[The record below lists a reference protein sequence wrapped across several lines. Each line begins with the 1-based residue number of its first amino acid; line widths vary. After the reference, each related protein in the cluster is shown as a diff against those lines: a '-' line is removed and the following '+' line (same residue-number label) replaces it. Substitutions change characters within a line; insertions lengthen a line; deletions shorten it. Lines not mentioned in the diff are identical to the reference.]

1 MICEAAAA
9 TILDA
14 GAAFV
19 HSVEMFDWNDIKY
32 FMAVAQNKSTIAA
45 ARELSVSQTTVQ
57 RRIADLEQSLGKKLV
72 SRHPEGYRLT
82 DEGEALLPF
91 AERLGVAA
99 AELERHVKARA
110 KDMAGIIRV
119 TFPEPIVQMLLK
131 SNLIGRFNEIYPNLA
146 VQFITSDRYL
156 DILKGEADIA
166 LRSGDTD
173 EELIGRKVGESVWAV
188 FASKDY
194 IAAHGRP
201 HTLEDLNNHAFVAF
215 DAVHV
220 PHRSLDWMKRVAP
233 NARIVMTYNS
243 VLGLV
248 GGVKSGAGIGPL
260 PKPLGNR
267 DADLVC
273 VLDSIPELQ
282 RDWRILAHPD
292 LRHTPRIAAF
302 FDFIVEN
309 RQEVSA
315 ILNS

>member
-1 MICEAAAA
+1 MY
-9 TILDA
+9 
-14 GAAFV
+14 
-19 HSVEMFDWNDIKY
+19 DWNDIKY
-32 FMAVAQNKSTIAA
+32 FLAVAQQKSTIAA

-57 RRIADLEQSLGKKLV
+57 RRLADLEQSLGKKLV

-99 AELERHVKARA
+99 AELERHVKAQT
-110 KDMAGIIRV
+110 KDMKGIIRV
-119 TFPEPIVQMLLK
+119 TFPEPIVHMLLK

-188 FASKDY
+188 YASKDY
-194 IAAHGRP
+194 IANHGKP
-201 HTLEDLNNHAFVAF
+201 NSLDDLNAHAFVAF
-215 DAVHV
+215 DAAHV

-233 NARIVMTYNS
+233 NARVVSTHNS

-248 GGVKSGAGIGPL
+248 SGVKSGMGIGPL

-267 DADLVC
+267 DPDLVC

-302 FDFIVEN
+302 FDFMVQN
-309 RQEVSA
+309 RQELSA

>member
-1 MICEAAAA
+1 
-9 TILDA
+9 
-14 GAAFV
+14 
-19 HSVEMFDWNDIKY
+19 MFDWNDIRY
-32 FMAVAQNKSTIAA
+32 FLAVAQHKSTIAA

-57 RRIADLEQSLGKKLV
+57 RRLTELEQRLNRKLV

-82 DEGEALLPF
+82 DEGVALLPF
-91 AERLGVAA
+91 AERLGLAA
-99 AELERHVKARA
+99 DELERHVREKSN
-110 KDMAGIIRV
+110 DMAGTIRV
-119 TFPEPIVQMLLK
+119 TFPEPIIHMLLK
-131 SNLIGRFNEIYPNLA
+131 SNLIERFNAIYPNLA

-201 HTLEDLNNHAFVAF
+201 AKLEDLNGHAFVAF
-215 DAVHV
+215 DPAHV
-220 PHRSLDWMKRVAP
+220 PHRSIDWMKRVAP
-233 NARIVMTYNS
+233 DARVVSTYNS
-243 VLGLV
+243 VLGLIS
-248 GGVKSGAGIGPL
+248 GVKSGLGLGPL

-267 DADLVC
+267 DPELEC

-309 RQEVSA
+309 RQELA
-315 ILNS
+315 QILNS